1 MLISAPFDNWW
12 HDAYGLDVKII
23 SPPHVLLFLGN
34 GAIQMGGLI
43 LILGQMNRA
52 QGKLR
57 TLLNWLF
64 LYAGAM
70 LALGAGIFIMA
81 YSFPNQM
88 HSALSYRVVS
98 TTFPFMLA
106 AIGFASHQRWA
117 STKLAAMYMLFF
129 MAAIWILPLFP
140 AEPKL
145 GPVYHKVTHFIPAPF
160 PLLLIVPA
168 FFLDLLREKMAHHDA
183 WLHSAAAGSAF
194 LASFL
199 AVEWP
204 FATFLLS
211 PGARNWFF
219 GSHYVDFMTRP
230 TSPIATF
237 RFLDMDRGDFWT
249 NLTLAWFFASLM
261 TRLGMAWG
269 ESLRRVRR

>member
-1 MLISAPFDNWW
+1 
-12 HDAYGLDVKII
+12 
-23 SPPHVLLFLGN
+23 
-34 GAIQMGGLI
+34 
-43 LILGQMNRA
+43 
-52 QGKLR
+52 
-57 TLLNWLF
+57 LLNWLF

-106 AIGFASHQRWA
+106 A
-117 STKLAAMYMLFF
+117 MYMLFF

-145 GPVYHKVTHFIPAPF
+145 GPVYQRVTHFIPAPF

-168 FFLDLLREKMAHHDA
+168 FFLDLLREKMARRDA

-194 LASFL
+194 LLSFL

-219 GSHYVDFMTRP
+219 GSHYIDFMTRP
-230 TSPIATF
+230 TSPISKF
-237 RFLDMDRGDFWT
+237 Q
-249 NLTLAWFFASLM
+249 
-261 TRLGMAWG
+261 
-269 ESLRRVRR
+269 

>member
-43 LILGQMNRA
+43 LILGEMNRA
-52 QGKLR
+52 EGKLR

-106 AIGFASHQRWA
+106 VIGFASHQRWA

-145 GPVYHKVTHFIPAPF
+145 GPVYQKVTHFIRRRSAAADRAG
-160 PLLLIVPA
+160 L
-168 FFLDLLREKMAHHDA
+168 FLDLLREMARRR
-183 WLHSAAAGSAF
+183 
-194 LASFL
+194 LASFRRSRISIS
-199 AVEWP
+199 AVVPGFQWP

-219 GSHYVDFMTRP
+219 SSHYIDFMTRP
-230 TSPIATF
+230 TGPIEF
-237 RFLDMDRGDFWT
+237 VFGYG
-249 NLTLAWFFASLM
+249 S
-261 TRLGMAWG
+261 G
-269 ESLRRVRR
+269 EF